1 RLTGAPRAPPPPRCA
16 IRPRAPPARLRP
28 RASAARDCECPQPPQ
43 VEGSAHEI
51 PFPAHLRHAAEGEAT
66 KAHRPLDLR
75 VPAKD
80 VPYARGPNSA
90 AGRRG
95 RRRSAYEAP
104 RAAADR
110 GTRLGGAESKR
121 RRRPRL
127 PAPPSRVTLLGRPTD
142 DAGVDQRGDALG
154 GVANLGE
161 RRGAVGA
168 EQGRRAAQHRRR
180 RLEVDEGAAH
190 AERTE

>member
-1 RLTGAPRAPPPPRCA
+1 
-16 IRPRAPPARLRP
+16 
-28 RASAARDCECPQPPQ
+28 
-43 VEGSAHEI
+43 
-51 PFPAHLRHAAEGEAT
+51 AT

-75 VPAKD
+75 VPTKD
-80 VPYARGPNSA
+80 VSYARGPNSA

-127 PAPPSRVTLLGRPTD
+127 PAPPSRVTLLGHLGPRQRALD
-142 DAGVDQRGDALG
+142 RLEDGV
-154 GVANLGE
+154 GVAGLRDRE
-161 RRGAVGA
+161 VDPGARQLRA
-168 EQGRRAAQHRRR
+168 ADAAQHRGV
-180 RLEVDEGAAH
+180 EAH
-190 AERTE
+190 AEGPATCAG